1 MQEFLDGAENPQIL
15 VKELRFEDVKKLVKL
30 FPKLLPY
37 EYQHYLLENER
48 ELREKQ
54 LLKVATLV
62 KDKKDPM
69 SLNKISKIKLY
80 YDEVNKRV
88 LKVFNI

>member
-15 VKELRFEDVKKLVKL
+15 VKEMNFDDVKRLVEL

-37 EYQHYLLENER
+37 EYQHYLLENEQN
-48 ELREKQ
+48 LREKQ

-62 KDKKDPM
+62 KDKKDSM
-69 SLNKISKIKLY
+69 SLNKISKLKLY